1 MIIENIR
8 ILFNK
13 FLDFVF
19 PEYCEYCNKMLSYP
33 QKVLCKSCLNTAVRK
48 KLHIVD
54 EEEIGKIN
62 KIWYVGNYDTLN
74 KFVLEAKLNY
84 RKNVLVFFLQFIK
97 SRIRNLDE
105 IYSDVDIVIPVP
117 IRKNKLRERG
127 FNQAEIIGEIL
138 FENKL
143 QKNLISKIKETKEQK
158 HLSKE
163 EREKNLKNCFK
174 INDKEKIKNKKI
186 LLIDD
191 VITTGSTLREISTLL
206 LEKGSGEVY
215 AFSLLKA

>member
-1 MIIENIR
+1 MIIEKIR

-33 QKVLCKSCLNTAVRK
+33 QKVLCKNCLNTAVRK
-48 KLHIVD
+48 KLHILD
-54 EEEIGKIN
+54 EEIGKI
-62 KIWYVGNYDTLN
+62 KKTWYVGNYDTLN

-84 RKNVLVFFLQFIK
+84 RKNVLVFFLKFIK
-97 SRIRNLDE
+97 SRIINLNE

-117 IRKNKLRERG
+117 IRKNKLKERR

-143 QKNLISKIKETKEQK
+143 QKNVLSKIKETKEQK

-191 VITTGSTLREISTLL
+191 VITTGSTIREISTLL
-206 LEKGSGEVY
+206 IENGSVEVY